1 VYFVTFKPY
10 LDKIR
15 YNSNLNNVRISLNI
29 KGLDMNFKS
38 MALSALLIVSL
49 FSGCDNKKEKVEADD
64 VVAHKAVQQEDQFS
78 FDLTTTDGKTIKII
92 PNKEGW
98 KFVGYENKVVLL
110 TFFATWCPP
119 CKAEIPHLV
128 ALNEKYKDKFAVI
141 AVVVEQNKPNE
152 QMKQF
157 IAEHHIN
164 YPIANSDVNFE
175 LANAVGGVS
184 SIPAMFLFNKT
195 GQAVQ
200 HYVGAVPEELLESD
214 IKKAFGN

>member
-1 VYFVTFKPY
+1 
-10 LDKIR
+10 LKIKKITIL
-15 YNSNLNNVRISLNI
+15 SIL
-29 KGLDMNFKS
+29 
-38 MALSALLIVSL
+38 ALSLIT
-49 FSGCDNKKEKVEADD
+49 GCGEKEKTEEIADA
-64 VVAHKAVQQEDQFS
+64 VVAKPKKQQLPIFNLKTSTGKDIVIKVKK
-78 FDLTTTDGKTIKII
+78 DGW
-92 PNKEGW
+92 E
-98 KFVGYENKVVLL
+98 FVGYEGKVVLL
-110 TFFATWCPP
+110 NFFGTWCPP

-164 YPIANSDVNFE
+164 YPITNSDVNFE

-184 SIPAMFLFNKT
+184 SIPAMFLFDKS
-195 GQAVQ
+195 GKVVQ
-200 HYVGAVPEELLESD
+200 HYVGAVPIEMLESD

>member
-1 VYFVTFKPY
+1 
-10 LDKIR
+10 
-15 YNSNLNNVRISLNI
+15 
-29 KGLDMNFKS
+29 MNFKS

-64 VVAHKAVQQEDQFS
+64 VVAHKAVQEDQFS
-78 FDLTTTDGKTIKII
+78 FDLTTTNGKTIKII

-128 ALNEKYKDKFAVI
+128 ALNKKYKDKFAVI

-184 SIPAMFLFNKT
+184 SIPSMFLFNRSGKT
-195 GQAVQ
+195 VQ

-214 IKKAFGN
+214 IKKVLGN